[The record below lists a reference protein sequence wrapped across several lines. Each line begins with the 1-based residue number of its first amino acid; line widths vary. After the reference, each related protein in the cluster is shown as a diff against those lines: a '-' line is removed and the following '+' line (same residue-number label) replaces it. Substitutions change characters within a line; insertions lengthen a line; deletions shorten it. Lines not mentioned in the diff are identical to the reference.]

1 MLDVL
6 QFIRYTGLVLW
17 GIYNTI
23 IVIILLNLLIALMN
37 VAMEAIVENKV
48 ASWKYQR
55 LVEWVIV
62 FCKTILHLNRSSF
75 NRTQVWMDYCQRSV
89 VLPSPFNIAAFLAD
103 IVVFMADSPLRTCAR
118 LCRCRD
124 PEEEGEEELRRQQA
138 MQIKEKQ
145 YNDLLRGLVA
155 KYMNDCSQGKA
166 SGALGRQQ
174 HFDGQP
180 NLDQEAETATKDAIE
195 GLRTQNANLNK
206 DMGDRLQAIE
216 TLLKKKGLLAG
227 SMSRLFS

>member
-1 MLDVL
+1 
-6 QFIRYTGLVLW
+6 
-17 GIYNTI
+17 
-23 IVIILLNLLIALMN
+23 
-37 VAMEAIVENKV
+37 
-48 ASWKYQR
+48 
-55 LVEWVIV
+55 
-62 FCKTILHLNRSSF
+62 
-75 NRTQVWMDYCQRSV
+75 
-89 VLPSPFNIAAFLAD
+89 
-103 IVVFMADSPLRTCAR
+103 
-118 LCRCRD
+118 
-124 PEEEGEEELRRQQA
+124 